1 MTNNIDDT
9 IVFEGIL
16 QINFGHV
23 ILGLANIFFFYL
35 YYIENSTS
43 L

>member
-9 IVFEGIL
+9 IVFQGIVQL
-16 QINFGHV
+16 NYGHV
-23 ILGLANIFFFYL
+23 ILGLANIFFYL